1 MGFLSGIFKPKK
13 RKEEDE
19 ELPITSEIEP
29 VLPEKPIAIKPMM
42 LSNEGDL
49 ETILKEVRDG
59 NILIVRYNDYAS
71 REAERLAE
79 MIRRLKESV
88 MEEGGETVLIE
99 TSEFPPILVVPRFI
113 EVWRSPR
120 SKKGV

>member
-1 MGFLSGIFKPKK
+1 MGFLRDIFKPKK
-13 RKEEDE
+13 REEE
-19 ELPITSEIEP
+19 EEEFLPPSEIGE
-29 VLPEKPIAIKPMM
+29 VIPEKPIAIKPMM

-59 NILIVRYNDYAS
+59 NIVIVRYNNYAS
-71 REAERLAE
+71 RETEKLAE

>member
-1 MGFLSGIFKPKK
+1 MGFISRIFGKHKA
-13 RKEEDE
+13 EEE
-19 ELPITSEIEP
+19 EFLPPSEIGEEI
-29 VLPEKPIAIKPMM
+29 PEKPIAIKPMM
-42 LSNEGDL
+42 LTNEGDL

-59 NILIVRYNDYAS
+59 NIVIVRYNNYAS
-71 REAERLAE
+71 RETEKLAE

-113 EVWRSPR
+113 EVWRSSR